1 MFGTTT
7 RRLSQLC
14 LDGLVANAD
23 VIGHFHLRR
32 VISEAGS
39 WLDPVTIRLSGPC
52 QPRNVATCLRRVQ
65 SGAGKAHK
73 TPQPRRR
80 ALYRNRPHSAE
91 LRADES
97 RSRRG
102 MASELRTNQQN
113 WSSIARLCRA
123 SWTFPSIWP
132 CEFTICT
139 STRRSRHSLR
149 ERLGVSPMRSRVLSR
164 SSILFPSSGRRRSS
178 RPFLN

>member
-91 LRADES
+91 LRADEG

-123 SWTFPSIWP
+123 SSP
-132 CEFTICT
+132 CVLQPAGRGI
-139 STRRSRHSLR
+139 RSANDLKFLERVHEHIQRARSDPPVQSHR
-149 ERLGVSPMRSRVLSR
+149 EARAIP
-164 SSILFPSSGRRRSS
+164 
-178 RPFLN
+178 